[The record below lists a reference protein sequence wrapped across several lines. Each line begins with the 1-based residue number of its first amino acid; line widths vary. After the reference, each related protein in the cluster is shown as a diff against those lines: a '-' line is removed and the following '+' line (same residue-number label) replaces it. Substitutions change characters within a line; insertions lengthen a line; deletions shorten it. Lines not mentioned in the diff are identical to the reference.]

1 MNILDNFVQGFRQ
14 LVPVHQMQVLRWD
27 MKQRGRFMSMSS
39 VVETPSFAIARPVI
53 RLVGMTGS
61 VRLGL
66 ASFIAEHVGYIF
78 CRHPWQFL
86 IVAIIGSGH
95 PSASGA
101 MQGMLT
107 SVGDRVGLAQGELPS
122 ALSLSRHI
130 GRILSPTFWTAVFE
144 TGVRYG
150 YPSCMY
156 WAAAMIQGI
165 NLLLSMGLRFSVL
178 EDEARS
184 SIDDERPCSAE
195 R

>member
-1 MNILDNFVQGFRQ
+1 MLFVASADTLNILDNFVQGFRQ
-14 LVPVHQMQVLRWD
+14 LVPVHQMQVLSWD
-27 MKQRGRFMSMSS
+27 VMQRGQFMSMSS

-107 SVGDRVGLAQGELPS
+107 SVGDRVGLAQGELQS

-130 GRILSPTFWTAVFE
+130 GRILSPTFWTAV
-144 TGVRYG
+144 
-150 YPSCMY
+150 S
-156 WAAAMIQGI
+156 
-165 NLLLSMGLRFSVL
+165 
-178 EDEARS
+178 D
-184 SIDDERPCSAE
+184 SA
-195 R
+195 

>member
-1 MNILDNFVQGFRQ
+1 M
-14 LVPVHQMQVLRWD
+14 
-27 MKQRGRFMSMSS
+27 QRGRFMSMLS

-86 IVAIIGSGH
+86 IMAMIGSGH

-107 SVGDRVGLAQGELPS
+107 TVGDRVGLAQGELQS

-130 GRILSPTFWTAVFE
+130 GRILSPTFWTVVFE
-144 TGVRYG
+144 TGMRYG
-150 YPSCMY
+150 HPSCMY
-156 WAAAMIQGI
+156 WVAAMVQGV
-165 NLLLSMGLRFSVL
+165 NFLLSMGLRFSVL
-178 EDEARS
+178 DKEARS
-184 SIDDERPCSAE
+184 SNDDDRPSSAE
-195 R
+195 RLSVK